1 MKTINILVADHSEDT
16 RKELTDF
23 FEKRKDMQLVDST
36 DNGQDACRA
45 IRSLQPDIVLLDVVL
60 QAIGIRLEGTTMGDS
75 SINLLE
81 FGILLAAQLITLL
94 MMNRKGLMDD
104 NAYAEADRYPW
115 KHYLLQG
122 VLAGAGAAA
131 VVCVIQFF
139 SGAAWASM
147 SVPYILL
154 VFAAQLMFMV
164 PITTVLVMLLTYV
177 SFRYAAKRRRDTM
190 EEQTGDD

>member
-1 MKTINILVADHSEDT
+1 MKLFPKTKDERVVAEINRIY
-16 RKELTDF
+16 KIGFFFLTF
-23 FEKRKDMQLVDST
+23 
-36 DNGQDACRA
+36 G
-45 IRSLQPDIVLLDVVL
+45 ILLDVVL

-81 FGILLAAQLITLL
+81 FGILMAAQLVILL
-94 MMNRKGLMDD
+94 LMNRKGLMDD
-104 NAYAEADRYPW
+104 NAYAEADHYPW
-115 KHYLLQG
+115 KHYLVQG
-122 VLAGAGAAA
+122 LLAGAGAAA

-164 PITTVLVMLLTYV
+164 PITTVLVLLLTYV
-177 SFRYAAKRRRDTM
+177 SFQYAAKRRRKT
-190 EEQTGDD
+190 EQAIEDDED

>member
-1 MKTINILVADHSEDT
+1 MKLFCKAKDERVVAEINRIY
-16 RKELTDF
+16 KIGFYFLTF
-23 FEKRKDMQLVDST
+23 
-36 DNGQDACRA
+36 G
-45 IRSLQPDIVLLDVVL
+45 ILLDVVL
-60 QAIGIRLEGTTMGDS
+60 QAVGIRLEGTTMGDS

-81 FGILLAAQLITLL
+81 LGILLAAQLITLL

-164 PITTVLVMLLTYV
+164 PITTVLVLLLTYV